1 MATVDV
7 EGAPFWGTRLAT
19 SDIGGYKVRDAEPKF
34 DVDHDEQYS
43 AEQKTLVLAP
53 IAALR
58 SLWTFSYEYYRL
70 VIPRKEPWKVELFL
84 S

>member
-19 SDIGGYKVRDAEPKF
+19 SDIGGCKFRYAEPKF

-43 AEQKTLVLAP
+43 VKQKTLVLAP

-58 SLWTFSYEYYRL
+58 FFWTFSYEYYQL
-70 VIPRKEPWKVELFL
+70 VIPRSLGKVEF